1 MRFAKRAISLAGFL
15 FAIPNTLSAQ
25 DSPVQRG
32 SIQLGGTAAFT
43 RARDIGND
51 NGWVTLELQPRLG
64 YFVVKGLAV
73 SANLRY
79 RVIWNDD
86 QATVR
91 DQRFTDWGIG
101 PGLTYFFA
109 TKSPRVFPFIS
120 GRTLFVRSFHTA
132 DLYSSPGDETPSVPD
147 NETRT
152 RTRNWQG
159 SAGIMYMAVKHV
171 GLTGEI
177 FYQRSK
183 VTVGVDTPNESANE
197 AELYG
202 VQWGIAA
209 FVF

>member
-1 MRFAKRAISLAGFL
+1 MKLAQAPLLIAGILGAAPFTVGGQ
-15 FAIPNTLSAQ
+15 A
-25 DSPVQRG
+25 SPVQRG

-43 RARDIGND
+43 RTRDIGND
-51 NGWVTLELQPRLG
+51 NGWVTLELQPRVG

-91 DQRFTDWGIG
+91 DQRFTDWGVG
-101 PGLTYFFA
+101 PGLTYFFT

-132 DLYSSPGDETPSVPD
+132 DLYSAPGDETPSVPD

-152 RTRNWQG
+152 RTRNWQV
-159 SAGIMYMAVKHV
+159 SAGIMYMVVKHV
-171 GLTGEI
+171 GITGEV

-183 VTVGVDTPNESANE
+183 VTVGVDRPEESSNE

-202 VQWGIAA
+202 LQWGIAA

>member
-1 MRFAKRAISLAGFL
+1 MRFAKPAVLLAVFL
-15 FAIPNTLSAQ
+15 GAIPFTLSAQ
-25 DSPVQRG
+25 DSPVERG
-32 SIQLGGTAAFT
+32 SIQVGGTAAFT
-43 RARDIGND
+43 RSRDIGND
-51 NGWVTLELQPRLG
+51 IGWATLDLMPRVG

-91 DQRFTDWGIG
+91 DQRFTDWGVG
-101 PGLTYFFA
+101 PGLTYFFT
-109 TKSPRVFPFIS
+109 TKSRRVFPFIS

-132 DLYSSPGDETPSVPD
+132 DLYASPQDETPSVPD

-152 RTRNWQG
+152 RTSNWQA
-159 SAGIMYMAVKHV
+159 SAGIMYMVVKHV
-171 GLTGEI
+171 GITGEV
-177 FYQRSK
+177 FYQRSR
-183 VTVGVDTPNESANE
+183 VTVGVDKPQESTNE

-202 VQWGIAA
+202 LQWGIAA

>member
-1 MRFAKRAISLAGFL
+1 MTFTKSAVLLA
-15 FAIPNTLSAQ
+15 ALSASLLPTLGAQ
-25 DSPVQRG
+25 ESPVQRG

-43 RARDIGND
+43 KTRDIGND
-51 NGWVTLELQPRLG
+51 FGWVTLELLPRVG

-91 DQRFTDWGIG
+91 DQRFTDWGVG
-101 PGLTYFFA
+101 PGLTYFFT
-109 TKSPRVFPFIS
+109 TKSPRLFPFVS

-132 DLYSSPGDETPSVPD
+132 DLYSSPQAETPTVAD

-152 RTRNWQG
+152 RTRNWQA

-171 GLTGEI
+171 GITGEL
-177 FYQRSK
+177 FYQRTR
-183 VTVGVDTPNESANE
+183 VTIGIDKPDESSNE

-202 VQWGIAA
+202 LQWGIAA